1 MDKYYYYI
9 FVCFKRLHIY
19 ISLQLYYLR
28 IYIFRRFM
36 VHFFDVFANFKIT
49 VEYFGES
56 CLCDMEIGMEYPPVP
71 TVKD

>member
-1 MDKYYYYI
+1 
-9 FVCFKRLHIY
+9 
-19 ISLQLYYLR
+19 
-28 IYIFRRFM
+28 M